1 MTSLPKTRHSLILR
15 LRDRGNA
22 ESWREFVG
30 IYEPVIYRLG
40 MRRGLQDADAAE
52 LVQRVM
58 LAVAKAVDRWEPNP
72 ERARFRT
79 WLFRIANNEILK
91 QIGRNRFPGSG
102 DSRVQ
107 ALLNEHPALDH
118 SADELAKEYRRS
130 VFRWAAQRIEQQV
143 KPRTWLAFWR
153 TAVAGEDVP
162 AVALELEMSPGA
174 IYIARSRIM
183 ARLRSEVQQYEQEA
197 SDP

>member
-1 MTSLPKTRHSLILR
+1 MTSLPKTRNSLILR
-15 LRDRGNA
+15 LRDRENA

-30 IYEPVIYRLG
+30 IYEPVVYRLG
-40 MRRGLQDADAAE
+40 RRRGLQDADAAE

-58 LAVAKAVDRWEPNP
+58 LAVAKAVDRWEPDP

-91 QIGRNRFPGSG
+91 QINQNRRGQGSG

-107 ALLNEHPALDH
+107 AVLDQEPAADN
-118 SADELAKEYRRS
+118 SADELAIEYRRG

-143 KPRTWLAFWR
+143 KPQTWHAFWR
-153 TAVAGEDVP
+153 TAVDGQAVD
-162 AVALELEMSPGA
+162 AVARDLQMSTGA
-174 IYIARSRIM
+174 VYIARSRIM
-183 ARLRSEVQQYEQEA
+183 ARLRQQVQQYENEVA
-197 SDP
+197 